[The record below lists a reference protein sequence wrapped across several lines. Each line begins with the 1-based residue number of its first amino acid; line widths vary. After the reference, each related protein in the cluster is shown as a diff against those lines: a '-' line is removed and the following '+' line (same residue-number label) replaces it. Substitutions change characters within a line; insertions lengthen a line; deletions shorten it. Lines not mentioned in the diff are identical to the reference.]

1 MPSSKQPSG
10 YEDKGTSEGK
20 KSMSLVAKGHGEDYK
35 CKTGRRIKEERP
47 RGKYLVEGPQSQ
59 EMGSRHSHGEE
70 WRAENCWV

>member
-1 MPSSKQPSG
+1 
-10 YEDKGTSEGK
+10 
-20 KSMSLVAKGHGEDYK
+20 MSLAAKGHGEDYK
-35 CKTGRRIKEERP
+35 CKTGRCIKEERP